1 MIEFVFSSPH
11 WNRNS
16 FYLEEAWCNLMGFS
30 EFIYDMWN
38 EAQKPTV
45 RRMHD
50 LYERWAHQHLTEPR
64 CAVKFIIFLKQP
76 AAEEILLD
84 GLIWLEM
91 AVNLASERFWRELD
105 IESRLASLLE
115 QSWRCHKVKLRQQH
129 NSFNAFKNLLKK
141 LADFQNPLALE
152 IQQRIVSGGK

>member
-1 MIEFVFSSPH
+1 
-11 WNRNS
+11 
-16 FYLEEAWCNLMGFS
+16 
-30 EFIYDMWN
+30 
-38 EAQKPTV
+38 
-45 RRMHD
+45 
-50 LYERWAHQHLTEPR
+50 
-64 CAVKFIIFLKQP
+64 
-76 AAEEILLD
+76 
-84 GLIWLEM
+84 M
-91 AVNLASERFWRELD
+91 AVNLASERFWREGD